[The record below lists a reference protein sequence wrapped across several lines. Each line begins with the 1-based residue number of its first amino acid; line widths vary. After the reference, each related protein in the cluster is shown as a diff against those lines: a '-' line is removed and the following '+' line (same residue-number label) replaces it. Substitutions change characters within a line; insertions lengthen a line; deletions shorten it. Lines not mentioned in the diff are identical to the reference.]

1 MVITKD
7 TSQKIKTKGF
17 VNNALSIFLC
27 QSWQRLF
34 FKAAILCKSLES
46 LVISLYFSRKKGNG
60 FSKLLKFIIQI
71 KALKDLQKAW
81 RSLACWNQHGCVKR
95 DFCTVLYIILILF
108 QFGLRWG
115 LPVRVMYQCFCF
127 SFSLLWVCSSRA
139 TFLLCQC

>member
-1 MVITKD
+1 MPLLSGNLVITKD

-34 FKAAILCKSLES
+34 FKVAILCKSLES

-60 FSKLLKFIIQI
+60 FKFSIQI

-81 RSLACWNQHGCVKR
+81 RSLAC
-95 DFCTVLYIILILF
+95 
-108 QFGLRWG
+108 
-115 LPVRVMYQCFCF
+115 
-127 SFSLLWVCSSRA
+127 
-139 TFLLCQC
+139 